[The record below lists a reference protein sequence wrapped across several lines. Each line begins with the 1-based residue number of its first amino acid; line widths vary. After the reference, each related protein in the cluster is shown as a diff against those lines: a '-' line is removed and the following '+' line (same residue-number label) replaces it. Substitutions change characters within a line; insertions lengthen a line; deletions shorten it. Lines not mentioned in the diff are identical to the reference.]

1 MRRSFMIVPA
11 ALAAFIGVAT
21 SVSGSAAEHVV
32 RSPAPLVR
40 ADAKAGLET
49 AYFAGGCFWGVE
61 GVFSHV
67 KGVRSAT
74 SGYAGGTAANATY
87 PLVSS
92 GRTRHAETVRV
103 VFDPRQVNYADLL
116 RVYFSVVADPTRLN
130 AQGPDHGPQYR
141 SALFPANLGQERV
154 AKAYLAQLTKA
165 RTFSGADRHPD
176 RAGRFLPCGRISSAV
191 HGEEPAS
198 PLHRRARPAEGRR
211 AQAALS
217 PILAFMTTSPA
228 RRDRHRGPA
237 VTICR

>member
-165 RTFSGADRHPD
+165 RTFSAPIVTRIERGAFYPAEEYHQRFMAKNPRHPYIVAHD
-176 RAGRFLPCGRISSAV
+176 QPKV
-191 HGEEPAS
+191 
-198 PLHRRARPAEGRR
+198 
-211 AQAALS
+211 AALKQLYPQFWRS
-217 PILAFMTTSPA
+217 
-228 RRDRHRGPA
+228 
-237 VTICR
+237 